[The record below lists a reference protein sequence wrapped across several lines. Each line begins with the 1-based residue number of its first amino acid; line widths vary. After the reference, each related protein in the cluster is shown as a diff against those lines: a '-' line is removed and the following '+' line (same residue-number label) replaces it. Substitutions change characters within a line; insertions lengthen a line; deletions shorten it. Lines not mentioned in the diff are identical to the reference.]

1 MKTEDLMI
9 GDWLYLGKTDIA
21 VRVIALSAEEDDTI
35 LVKYQEP
42 DRWGKYVELVG
53 GEDVAPVPLTPEI
66 LKKNGFGYTEIDP
79 YSNVT
84 HYYPGEPQYCADM
97 DLHIGG
103 IYKGIFWLN
112 TYKNVISN
120 IRFVHELQHAFRIC
134 KINKEIEL

>member
-1 MKTEDLMI
+1 MKAAELMI
-9 GDWLYLGKTDIA
+9 GDWVMDGDMPT
-21 VRVIALSAEEDDTI
+21 RVTSITCDGIVETERRISNIE
-35 LVKYQEP
+35 VVEP
-42 DRWGKYVELVG
+42 I
-53 GEDVAPVPLTPEI
+53 PLTPEI

-134 KINKEIEL
+134 KIDKEIEL